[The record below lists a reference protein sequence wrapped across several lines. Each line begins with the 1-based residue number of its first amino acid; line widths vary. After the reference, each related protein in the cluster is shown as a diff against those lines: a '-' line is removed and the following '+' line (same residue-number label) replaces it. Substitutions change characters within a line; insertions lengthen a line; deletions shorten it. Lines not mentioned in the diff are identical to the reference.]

1 MPLCPFYVVIKMR
14 MMKKF
19 LFFLLALSST
29 ISCTKDKDIVTSRSQ
44 ANVRVFIA
52 NYQSPV
58 VRTISATDIDFEQ
71 KSVRFQAQSVDK
83 GYPLANAFGF
93 QISQSPDF
101 LQRKEIVCSPD
112 EQGILDVVYENWAYN
127 PPFYVRAFARS
138 GYEVGYGEA
147 LLVNAASRELSRI
160 GLMIQT
166 ADVKKGTWNDV
177 KAYCENS
184 VLDGYSD
191 WRLPTRLEMRSI
203 LSECSEDGS
212 FEGRYW
218 TSEAADVSHYY
229 SIDAVSGSIY
239 SKNDSYKGRCIRVI
253 E

>member
-1 MPLCPFYVVIKMR
+1 M
-14 MMKKF
+14 
-19 LFFLLALSST
+19 LASLGMQ
-29 ISCTKDKDIVTSRSQ
+29 SCDKDIVVVNLETSTDVTRI
-44 ANVRVFIA
+44 R
-52 NYQSPV
+52 YQSPV

-101 LQRKEIVCSPD
+101 LQRKEVVCSPD

-147 LLVNAASRELSRI
+147 LLVNATSRELSRI

-166 ADVKKGTWNDV
+166 ADVKKGTWSDV